1 MKEGIFLNQKQKG
14 LIAACAGNFIFGLSF
29 LFSAVAFSVGA
40 KYFEHTNVLPGAD
53 VPSVLAIRF
62 TFALVIMTMVMP
74 IMKIKLRLKGK
85 PVWKLILLGT
95 FQPVIYF
102 IGESFGIKM
111 TDAVVSSVI
120 IGTVPVVAQI
130 FSSVYLKEKPTI
142 QQVIFCMIS
151 IVGVGMIT
159 FFSGGENQKT
169 YFLGIICLLVAVFS
183 AVAFNALGR
192 ENSKI
197 FTPFEQTYMMFVVGA
212 VFFWIY
218 AIVFSKGNIPLI
230 LSPVQEPS
238 FILSIF
244 YLGGLSSVGAYLMIN
259 YANTYLPI
267 TQTTAFTNLIPVIS
281 TIAGFIINRRFEIV
295 VGVCCFIIV
304 IGVWGV
310 QKYAKNTGT
319 V

>member
-1 MKEGIFLNQKQKG
+1 MNQKQKG
-14 LIAACAGNFIFGLSF
+14 LFAACVGNIIFGLSF
-29 LFSAVAFSVGA
+29 LFSSVVFSVGA
-40 KYFEHTNVLPGAD
+40 KCFEGAGAFPGAD
-53 VPSVLAIRF
+53 VPAVLAIRF
-62 TFALVIMTMVMP
+62 TLALALMTLVMP
-74 IMKIKLRLKGK
+74 MMKIKLNLKGK

-111 TDAVVSSVI
+111 TDAIVSSVI

-130 FSSVYLKEKPTI
+130 FSSVYLKEKPTVA
-142 QQVIFCMIS
+142 QVGFCILS
-151 IVGVGMIT
+151 IIGVGFIT
-159 FFSGGENQKT
+159 FFTGGENQKT
-169 YFLGIICLLVAVFS
+169 YLLGIICLLIAVFS

-212 VFFWIY
+212 IFFWIY
-218 AIVFSKGNIPLI
+218 AIIFSKGNILLI
-230 LSPVQEPS
+230 LSPIKEPS
-238 FILSIF
+238 FILSIL

-281 TIAGFIINRRFEIV
+281 TVAGFIINRQFDV
-295 VGVCCFIIV
+295 MVAFCCVIIV

-310 QKYAKNTGT
+310 QKYAKKGT
-319 V
+319 A